1 MHTDWP
7 GTLEEAKNCV
17 IGRPREFDVDKAL
30 ERAMDLFWRQGYE
43 GTSLADLTRELGL
56 TRPSLYSAFG
66 SKEKLFLRALDLY
79 EARAG
84 YRQAA
89 LTAPTAGAYAR
100 ALLEGA
106 ADLHGD
112 KRNPPGC
119 LGVQGALACAPQSD
133 EIRRE
138 LIRRRK
144 IGERIIRDRLRR
156 AQAEGDLPPAADP
169 ADLARF
175 LSIVIY
181 GITIQAA
188 GGATRRELRNAAQI
202 ALRNWPQPASASR
215 RQDGSL

>member
-1 MHTDWP
+1 M
-7 GTLEEAKNCV
+7 
-17 IGRPREFDVDKAL
+17 IGRPREFDVDRAL
-30 ERAMDLFWRQGYE
+30 DRAMELFWRQGYD

-56 TRPSLYSAFG
+56 TRPSLYAAFG
-66 SKEKLFLRALDLY
+66 SKEALFLKALDLY
-79 EARAG
+79 EVRAG

-133 EIRRE
+133 AIRRE

-144 IGERIIRDRLRR
+144 IGERVIRDRLRR
-156 AQAEGDLPPAADP
+156 AKAAGDLVPAANP

-188 GGATRRELRNAAQI
+188 GGATRRELRNAAEI
-202 ALRNWPQPASASR
+202 ALRSWPEAFNASGR
-215 RQDGSL
+215 EGG

>member
-1 MHTDWP
+1 MSTELYTDWYTTV
-7 GTLEEAKNCV
+7 GEEKAYV
-17 IGRPREFDVDKAL
+17 IGRPREFDLENAL
-30 ERAMDLFWRQGYE
+30 ERAMELFWRQGFE
-43 GTSLADLTRELGL
+43 GTSLADLTRVLGL
-56 TRPSLYSAFG
+56 TRPSLYAAFE
-66 SKEKLFLRALDLY
+66 SKEALFLKALDLY

-89 LTAPTAGAYAR
+89 LMATTASAYAR

-112 KRNPPGC
+112 KKNPPGC

-133 EIRRE
+133 AIRKE

-144 IGERIIRDRLRR
+144 IGESIIRDRLKR
-156 AQAEGDLPPAADP
+156 AKAEGYLPPDADP
-169 ADLARF
+169 ADLARY

-188 GGATRRELRNAAQI
+188 GGATRKELRSAVAV
-202 ALRNWPQPASASR
+202 ALRNWPQALNAK
-215 RQDGSL
+215 